1 MTGAT
6 YGAVSI
12 AEADGTSLSE
22 FVTVGIDE
30 ANRREMGASNDRD
43 EPGPLISEP
52 LPPRM
57 PRRAGQPDS
66 VGSPLRSAP
75 MTSFLGIPV
84 GSPEEAFGN
93 LYLTEKAGWSEF
105 TEDDE
110 GLVTAL
116 AEAAGVAIQTARLHQ
131 HVQKAALYADR
142 DRIAHALQDCIIQRL
157 FAVGLSLQG
166 LAGRPMAPE
175 VTARVGRA
183 ITDLDRTIDDVRY
196 SVFDLETA
204 MTGRGLRAQILEV
217 AREVTRATG
226 FEIPVVFDSPFGG
239 SIEPELSETALVVV
253 REVLANACR
262 ADVTQV
268 RMRVQLADATVC
280 VIDEG
285 TWPPLAPATNGHGTL
300 TNGHEPATN
309 GHGLATIEEKAVGR
323 ENGGAVVVERS
334 GGGTMLTWTS
344 SVGR

>member
-1 MTGAT
+1 
-6 YGAVSI
+6 
-12 AEADGTSLSE
+12 
-22 FVTVGIDE
+22 
-30 ANRREMGASNDRD
+30 
-43 EPGPLISEP
+43 
-52 LPPRM
+52 
-57 PRRAGQPDS
+57 
-66 VGSPLRSAP
+66 
-75 MTSFLGIPV
+75 
-84 GSPEEAFGN
+84 
-93 LYLTEKAGWSEF
+93 
-105 TEDDE
+105 
-110 GLVTAL
+110 
-116 AEAAGVAIQTARLHQ
+116 
-131 HVQKAALYADR
+131 
-142 DRIAHALQDCIIQRL
+142 
-157 FAVGLSLQG
+157 
-166 LAGRPMAPE
+166 
-175 VTARVGRA
+175 
-183 ITDLDRTIDDVRY
+183 
-196 SVFDLETA
+196 
-204 MTGRGLRAQILEV
+204 ILEV

-300 TNGHEPATN
+300 TNGH
-309 GHGLATIEEKAVGR
+309 GLATIEEKAVGR